1 MLKKLRISNYAL
13 IDNVEISFENGM
25 TSITGETGAGKSIL
39 LGGLSLVLGSRV
51 DNTKIINKDKK
62 CFVEATFDLNG
73 QNLEVFFSD
82 NDLDFDNQTIIRRE
96 INQSGKSR
104 AFVNDTPVRLD
115 QLSSLTNSLL
125 DIHSQFNNLNI
136 LDTNFIFLIL
146 DSLSNNTINFNTYS
160 NDFKSLMALEKK
172 IQEKEIQRDTLDSD
186 LDYNNYLLNEFNSI
200 DLDNI
205 DLEDIENKVKE
216 ADNVD
221 DIKEALSLINEEFNS
236 EHVGISEKLSNIV
249 RKLNKV
255 SGSSNRINSLADSL
269 SSIIQSL
276 NDMIDDS
283 QSILNDLSNSEED
296 INQLRGNLDKIYT
309 LQNKHRVSSIDEL
322 IKIKENLILVV
333 DGHQDIDQ
341 EIKDLKSSKDILLS
355 DLISRANLIHKK
367 RYSVKNDFEKLL
379 NQNLSELGMNNSEIK
394 IDLSKTESIQKNG
407 FSEGR
412 FLLKSKKGDKYSDL
426 RNIASGGE
434 VSRIMLSIKSILSSY
449 IKLSTII
456 FDEIDTGISG
466 SVSSKVADLMGQM
479 SKNMQVIVITHT
491 PQVASKGDFHYKVF
505 KKEVENKIITDIK
518 LLEDKERV
526 KEIAEMLSG
535 DKSNKSANELANEL
549 LNYVYLYNM
558 NMKHKNSNNSG
569 AWIGVW
575 TAIGAAVFAS
585 TNQPVWLAVGV
596 AIGAAFSWQ
605 KPKNK
610 KYK

>member
-82 NDLDFDNQTIIRRE
+82 NDLDFDNHTIIRRE

-146 DSLSNNTINFNTYS
+146 DSLSNNTINFNTYT

-172 IQEKEIQRDTLDSD
+172 IKEKEIQRDTLDSD

-221 DIKEALSLINEEFNS
+221 DIKEALALINEEFNS

-249 RKLNKV
+249 KKLNKV

-341 EIKDLKSSKDILLS
+341 EIKDLKSSKDILLG

-407 FSEGR
+407 FSEGK
-412 FLLKSKKGDKYSDL
+412 FLLKSNKGDKYSDL
-426 RNIASGGE
+426 RDIASGGE

-518 LLEDKERV
+518 LLEDKDRV

-549 LNYVYLYNM
+549 LN
-558 NMKHKNSNNSG
+558 
-569 AWIGVW
+569 
-575 TAIGAAVFAS
+575 
-585 TNQPVWLAVGV
+585 
-596 AIGAAFSWQ
+596 
-605 KPKNK
+605 
-610 KYK
+610 

>member
-1 MLKKLRISNYAL
+1 MLKRLRISNYAL

-82 NDLDFDNQTIIRRE
+82 NDLDFDNHTIIRRE

-146 DSLSNNTINFNTYS
+146 DSLSNNTINFNTYT

-172 IQEKEIQRDTLDSD
+172 IQEKEIHRDTLDSD

-221 DIKEALSLINEEFNS
+221 DIKEALALINEEFNS

-283 QSILNDLSNSEED
+283 QSILNDLSNSEEN

-322 IKIKENLILVV
+322 IKIKEKLILVV
-333 DGHQDIDQ
+333 DGHHDIDQ

-407 FSEGR
+407 FSEGK
-412 FLLKSKKGDKYSDL
+412 FLLKSNKGDKYSDL

-505 KKEVENKIITDIK
+505 KKEVDNKIITDIK

-549 LNYVYLYNM
+549 LN
-558 NMKHKNSNNSG
+558 
-569 AWIGVW
+569 
-575 TAIGAAVFAS
+575 
-585 TNQPVWLAVGV
+585 
-596 AIGAAFSWQ
+596 
-605 KPKNK
+605 
-610 KYK
+610 

>member
-1 MLKKLRISNYAL
+1 MLKRLRISNYAL

-39 LGGLSLVLGSRV
+39 LGGLSLVIGSRV

-73 QNLEVFFSD
+73 QNLEVFLSD
-82 NDLDFDNQTIIRRE
+82 NDLDFDNHTIIRRE

-146 DSLSNNTINFNTYS
+146 DSLSNNTINFNTYT
-160 NDFKSLMALEKK
+160 NDFRSLMALEKK

-186 LDYNNYLLNEFNSI
+186 LDYNNYLLNEFKSI
-200 DLDNI
+200 DLDNV

-216 ADNVD
+216 ADNLD

-283 QSILNDLSNSEED
+283 QSILDDLSNSEED
-296 INQLRGNLDKIYT
+296 INQLRGNLDIIFT

-322 IKIKENLILVV
+322 IKIKENLILLV

-341 EIKDLKSSKDILLS
+341 EIKDLKSSKDILLK

-412 FLLKSKKGDKYSDL
+412 FLLKSNKGDKYSDL

-466 SVSSKVADLMGQM
+466 SVSSKVADLMDQM

-518 LLEDKERV
+518 LLNDKERV

-549 LNYVYLYNM
+549 LN
-558 NMKHKNSNNSG
+558 
-569 AWIGVW
+569 
-575 TAIGAAVFAS
+575 
-585 TNQPVWLAVGV
+585 
-596 AIGAAFSWQ
+596 
-605 KPKNK
+605 
-610 KYK
+610 

>member
-1 MLKKLRISNYAL
+1 MLKKLRINNYAL

-82 NDLDFDNQTIIRRE
+82 NDLDFDNHTIIRRE

-146 DSLSNNTINFNTYS
+146 DSLSNNTINFNTYT

-172 IQEKEIQRDTLDSD
+172 IKEKEIQRDTLDSD
-186 LDYNNYLLNEFNSI
+186 LDYNNYLLNEFNSV

-205 DLEDIENKVKE
+205 DLKDIENKVKE

-221 DIKEALSLINEEFNS
+221 DIKEALALINEEFNS
-236 EHVGISEKLSNIV
+236 EHIGISEKLSNIV
-249 RKLNKV
+249 KKLNKV

-276 NDMIDDS
+276 NDIIDDS
-283 QSILNDLSNSEED
+283 QSILNDLSNSEEN

-341 EIKDLKSSKDILLS
+341 EIKDLKSSKDILLG

-407 FSEGR
+407 FSEGK
-412 FLLKSKKGDKYSDL
+412 FLLKSNKGDKYSDL

-518 LLEDKERV
+518 LLEDKDRV

-549 LNYVYLYNM
+549 LN
-558 NMKHKNSNNSG
+558 
-569 AWIGVW
+569 
-575 TAIGAAVFAS
+575 
-585 TNQPVWLAVGV
+585 
-596 AIGAAFSWQ
+596 
-605 KPKNK
+605 
-610 KYK
+610 

>member
-1 MLKKLRISNYAL
+1 MLKRLRISNYAL

-82 NDLDFDNQTIIRRE
+82 NDLDFDNHTIIRRE

-146 DSLSNNTINFNTYS
+146 DSLSNNTINFNTYT

-172 IQEKEIQRDTLDSD
+172 IQEKEVQRDTLDSD

-200 DLDNI
+200 DLDNV

-221 DIKEALSLINEEFNS
+221 DIKEALALINEEFNS
-236 EHVGISEKLSNIV
+236 EHIGISEKLSNIV
-249 RKLNKV
+249 KKLNKV

-341 EIKDLKSSKDILLS
+341 EIKDLKSSKDILLG

-407 FSEGR
+407 FSEGK
-412 FLLKSKKGDKYSDL
+412 FLLKSNKGDKYSDL

-518 LLEDKERV
+518 LLEDNERV

-549 LNYVYLYNM
+549 LN
-558 NMKHKNSNNSG
+558 
-569 AWIGVW
+569 
-575 TAIGAAVFAS
+575 
-585 TNQPVWLAVGV
+585 
-596 AIGAAFSWQ
+596 
-605 KPKNK
+605 
-610 KYK
+610 

>member
-1 MLKKLRISNYAL
+1 MLKRLRISNYAL

-115 QLSSLTNSLL
+115 QLSSLTNTLL

-146 DSLSNNTINFNTYS
+146 DSLSNNTISINTYT
-160 NDFKSLMALEKK
+160 NDFKSLMDLEKK

-200 DLDNI
+200 DLENV

-236 EHVGISEKLSNIV
+236 EEVGISEKLSNIV

-283 QSILNDLSNSEED
+283 QSILNDLSNPEED
-296 INQLRGNLDKIYT
+296 INQLRGNLNKIYT

-341 EIKDLKSSKDILLS
+341 EIKDLKSSKDILLG
-355 DLISRANLIHKK
+355 DLISRANFIHKK

-379 NQNLSELGMNNSEIK
+379 NQNLSELGMNSSEIK

-407 FSEGR
+407 FSEGK
-412 FLLKSKKGDKYSDL
+412 FLLKSNKGDKYSDL

-518 LLEDKERV
+518 LLEDKDRV

-549 LNYVYLYNM
+549 LN
-558 NMKHKNSNNSG
+558 
-569 AWIGVW
+569 
-575 TAIGAAVFAS
+575 
-585 TNQPVWLAVGV
+585 
-596 AIGAAFSWQ
+596 
-605 KPKNK
+605 
-610 KYK
+610 

>member
-82 NDLDFDNQTIIRRE
+82 NDLDFDNHTIIRRE

-146 DSLSNNTINFNTYS
+146 DSLSNNTINFNTYT

-172 IQEKEIQRDTLDSD
+172 IKEKEIQRDTLDSD

-221 DIKEALSLINEEFNS
+221 DIKEALALINEEFNS

-341 EIKDLKSSKDILLS
+341 EIKDLKSSKDILLG

-407 FSEGR
+407 FSEGK
-412 FLLKSKKGDKYSDL
+412 FLLKSNKGDKYSDL

-449 IKLSTII
+449 IRLSTII

-549 LNYVYLYNM
+549 LN
-558 NMKHKNSNNSG
+558 
-569 AWIGVW
+569 
-575 TAIGAAVFAS
+575 
-585 TNQPVWLAVGV
+585 
-596 AIGAAFSWQ
+596 
-605 KPKNK
+605 
-610 KYK
+610 

>member
-82 NDLDFDNQTIIRRE
+82 NDLDFDNHTIIRRE

-146 DSLSNNTINFNTYS
+146 DSLSNNTINFNTYT

-172 IQEKEIQRDTLDSD
+172 IKEKEIQRDTLDSD

-200 DLDNI
+200 DIDNI

-221 DIKEALSLINEEFNS
+221 DIKEALALINEEFNS

-249 RKLNKV
+249 KKLNKV

-296 INQLRGNLDKIYT
+296 IDQLRGNLDKIYT

-322 IKIKENLILVV
+322 IKIKENLILIV

-341 EIKDLKSSKDILLS
+341 EIKDLKSSKDILLG
-355 DLISRANLIHKK
+355 DLTSRANLIHKK

-407 FSEGR
+407 FSEGK
-412 FLLKSKKGDKYSDL
+412 FLLKSNKGEKYSDL

-434 VSRIMLSIKSILSSY
+434 VSRIMLSIKAILSSY

-518 LLEDKERV
+518 LLEDKDRV

-549 LNYVYLYNM
+549 LN
-558 NMKHKNSNNSG
+558 
-569 AWIGVW
+569 
-575 TAIGAAVFAS
+575 
-585 TNQPVWLAVGV
+585 
-596 AIGAAFSWQ
+596 
-605 KPKNK
+605 
-610 KYK
+610 

>member
-62 CFVEATFDLNG
+62 CFVEATFDLKD

-146 DSLSNNTINFNTYS
+146 DSLSNNTINFNTYT
-160 NDFKSLMALEKK
+160 NDFRSLMALEKK

-186 LDYNNYLLNEFNSI
+186 LDYNNYLLNEFKSI
-200 DLDNI
+200 DLDNV
-205 DLEDIENKVKE
+205 DQEDIENKVKE
-216 ADNVD
+216 ADNLD

-276 NDMIDDS
+276 NEMIDDS
-283 QSILNDLSNSEED
+283 QSILDDLSNSEED
-296 INQLRGNLDKIYT
+296 INQLRGNLDIIFT

-322 IKIKENLILVV
+322 IKIKENLILLV

-355 DLISRANLIHKK
+355 NLISRANLIHKK

-412 FLLKSKKGDKYSDL
+412 FLLKSNKGDKYSDL

-466 SVSSKVADLMGQM
+466 SVSSKVADLMDQM

-518 LLEDKERV
+518 LLNDKERV

-549 LNYVYLYNM
+549 LN
-558 NMKHKNSNNSG
+558 
-569 AWIGVW
+569 
-575 TAIGAAVFAS
+575 
-585 TNQPVWLAVGV
+585 
-596 AIGAAFSWQ
+596 
-605 KPKNK
+605 
-610 KYK
+610 

>member
-1 MLKKLRISNYAL
+1 MLKKLKISNYAL
-13 IDNVEISFENGM
+13 IDNIEISFENGM

-62 CFVEATFDLNG
+62 CFVEATFDLEG
-73 QNLEVFFSD
+73 KDLEIFFLDS
-82 NDLDFDNQTIIRRE
+82 DLDYDNQTIIRRE
-96 INQSGKSR
+96 VNQNGKSR
-104 AFVNDTPVRLD
+104 AFINDTPVRLD
-115 QLSSLTNSLL
+115 QLTSLTNSLL
-125 DIHSQFNNLNI
+125 DIHSQFNNLKI

-146 DSLSNNTINFNTYS
+146 DSLSSNTVNANTYKK
-160 NDFKSLMALEKK
+160 DFKSLVELEKK
-172 IQEKEIQRDTLDSD
+172 IQEKEIQRNTLESD
-186 LDYNNYLLNEFNSI
+186 LDYNNYLLNEFNSTDLDSI
-200 DLDNI
+200 DLDY
-205 DLEDIENKVKE
+205 IENKVKE
-216 ADNVD
+216 ADSVD

-236 EHVGISEKLSNIV
+236 EHIGISERLLNIV

-255 SGSSNRINSLADSL
+255 TGSSNRVKSLADNL
-269 SSIIQSL
+269 SSIIQRL
-276 NDMIDDS
+276 NDIIDDS
-283 QSILNDLSNSEED
+283 QLILNDLSSSEED
-296 INQLRGNLDKIYT
+296 INKLRENLNKIYT

-322 IKIKENLILVV
+322 INIKENLLLVI
-333 DGHQDIDQ
+333 DGHQNIDQ
-341 EIKDLKSSKDILLS
+341 EIKDLKSLKD
-355 DLISRANLIHKK
+355 DLIKDLTSRANSIHEK

-407 FSEGR
+407 FSEGK
-412 FLLKSKKGDKYSDL
+412 FLLKSNKGDKYSDL

-466 SVSSKVADLMGQM
+466 SVSSKVADLMDKM

-491 PQVASKGDFHYKVF
+491 PQVASKGDYHFKVF

-549 LNYVYLYNM
+549 LN
-558 NMKHKNSNNSG
+558 
-569 AWIGVW
+569 
-575 TAIGAAVFAS
+575 
-585 TNQPVWLAVGV
+585 
-596 AIGAAFSWQ
+596 
-605 KPKNK
+605 
-610 KYK
+610 

>member
-1 MLKKLRISNYAL
+1 MLKKIKISNYAL
-13 IDNVEISFENGM
+13 IDNIEISFENGM

-62 CFVEATFDLNG
+62 CFVEATFDLEG
-73 QNLEVFFSD
+73 KDLEIFFLDS
-82 NDLDFDNQTIIRRE
+82 DLDYDNQTIIRRE
-96 INQSGKSR
+96 VNQNGKSR
-104 AFVNDTPVRLD
+104 AFINDTPVRLD
-115 QLSSLTNSLL
+115 QLTSLTNSLL
-125 DIHSQFNNLNI
+125 DIHSQFNNLKI

-146 DSLSNNTINFNTYS
+146 DSLSSNTVNANTYKK
-160 NDFKSLMALEKK
+160 DFKSLVELEKK
-172 IQEKEIQRDTLDSD
+172 IQEKEIQRNTLESD
-186 LDYNNYLLNEFNSI
+186 LDYNNYLLNEFNSTDLDSI
-200 DLDNI
+200 DLDY
-205 DLEDIENKVKE
+205 IENKVKE
-216 ADNVD
+216 ADSVD

-236 EHVGISEKLSNIV
+236 EHIGISERLLNIV

-255 SGSSNRINSLADSL
+255 TGSSNRVKSLADNL
-269 SSIIQSL
+269 SSIIQRL
-276 NDMIDDS
+276 NDIIDDS
-283 QSILNDLSNSEED
+283 QLILNDLSSSEED
-296 INQLRGNLDKIYT
+296 INKLRENLNKIYT

-322 IKIKENLILVV
+322 INIKENLLLVI
-333 DGHQDIDQ
+333 DGHQNIDQ
-341 EIKDLKSSKDILLS
+341 EIKDLKSLKD
-355 DLISRANLIHKK
+355 DLIKDLTSRANSIHEK

-407 FSEGR
+407 FSEGK
-412 FLLKSKKGDKYSDL
+412 FLLKSNKGDKYSDL

-466 SVSSKVADLMGQM
+466 SVSSKVADLMDKM

-491 PQVASKGDFHYKVF
+491 PQVASKGDYHYKVF

-549 LNYVYLYNM
+549 LN
-558 NMKHKNSNNSG
+558 
-569 AWIGVW
+569 
-575 TAIGAAVFAS
+575 
-585 TNQPVWLAVGV
+585 
-596 AIGAAFSWQ
+596 
-605 KPKNK
+605 
-610 KYK
+610 

>member
-82 NDLDFDNQTIIRRE
+82 NDLDFDNHTIIRRE

-146 DSLSNNTINFNTYS
+146 DSLSNNTINFNTYT

-172 IQEKEIQRDTLDSD
+172 IKEKEIQRDTLDSD
-186 LDYNNYLLNEFNSI
+186 LDYNNYLLSEFNSI

-221 DIKEALSLINEEFNS
+221 DIKEALALINEEFNS

-249 RKLNKV
+249 KKLNKV

-296 INQLRGNLDKIYT
+296 IDQLRGNLDKIYT

-341 EIKDLKSSKDILLS
+341 EIKDLKSSKDILLG

-407 FSEGR
+407 FSEGK
-412 FLLKSKKGDKYSDL
+412 FLLKSNKGDKYSDL
-426 RNIASGGE
+426 RDIASGGE

-518 LLEDKERV
+518 LLEDKDRV

-549 LNYVYLYNM
+549 LN
-558 NMKHKNSNNSG
+558 
-569 AWIGVW
+569 
-575 TAIGAAVFAS
+575 
-585 TNQPVWLAVGV
+585 
-596 AIGAAFSWQ
+596 
-605 KPKNK
+605 
-610 KYK
+610 

>member
-82 NDLDFDNQTIIRRE
+82 NDLDFDNHTIIRRE

-125 DIHSQFNNLNI
+125 DIHSQFNNLNL

-146 DSLSNNTINFNTYS
+146 DSLSNNTINFNTYT

-172 IQEKEIQRDTLDSD
+172 IKEKEIQRDTLDSD
-186 LDYNNYLLNEFNSI
+186 LDYNNYLLNEFNSV

-221 DIKEALSLINEEFNS
+221 DIKEALALINEEFNS

-249 RKLNKV
+249 KKLNKV

-341 EIKDLKSSKDILLS
+341 EIKDLKSSKDILLG

-407 FSEGR
+407 FSEGK
-412 FLLKSKKGDKYSDL
+412 FLLKSNKGDKYSDL

-518 LLEDKERV
+518 LLEDKDRV

-549 LNYVYLYNM
+549 LN
-558 NMKHKNSNNSG
+558 
-569 AWIGVW
+569 
-575 TAIGAAVFAS
+575 
-585 TNQPVWLAVGV
+585 
-596 AIGAAFSWQ
+596 
-605 KPKNK
+605 
-610 KYK
+610 

>member
-82 NDLDFDNQTIIRRE
+82 NDLDFDNHTIIRRE

-146 DSLSNNTINFNTYS
+146 DSLSNNTINFNTYT

-172 IQEKEIQRDTLDSD
+172 IKEKEIQRDTLDSD
-186 LDYNNYLLNEFNSI
+186 LDYNNYLLSEFNSI

-221 DIKEALSLINEEFNS
+221 DIKEALALINEEFNS
-236 EHVGISEKLSNIV
+236 EHIGISEKLSNIV
-249 RKLNKV
+249 KKLNKV

-341 EIKDLKSSKDILLS
+341 EIKDLKSSKDILLG

-407 FSEGR
+407 FSEGK
-412 FLLKSKKGDKYSDL
+412 FLLKSNKGDKYSDL
-426 RNIASGGE
+426 RDIASGGE

-505 KKEVENKIITDIK
+505 KKEVDNKIITDIK

-549 LNYVYLYNM
+549 LN
-558 NMKHKNSNNSG
+558 
-569 AWIGVW
+569 
-575 TAIGAAVFAS
+575 
-585 TNQPVWLAVGV
+585 
-596 AIGAAFSWQ
+596 
-605 KPKNK
+605 
-610 KYK
+610 

>member
-1 MLKKLRISNYAL
+1 MLKRLRISNYAL

-146 DSLSNNTINFNTYS
+146 DSLSNNTINFNTYT
-160 NDFKSLMALEKK
+160 NDFRSLIALEKK

-186 LDYNNYLLNEFNSI
+186 LDYNNYLLNEFKSI
-200 DLDNI
+200 DLDNV

-216 ADNVD
+216 ADNLD

-283 QSILNDLSNSEED
+283 QSILDDLSNSEED
-296 INQLRGNLDKIYT
+296 INQLRGNLDRIYT

-322 IKIKENLILVV
+322 IKIKENLILLV

-341 EIKDLKSSKDILLS
+341 EIKDLKSSKDILLK

-412 FLLKSKKGDKYSDL
+412 FLLKSNKGDKYSDL

-466 SVSSKVADLMGQM
+466 SVSSKVADLMDQM

-518 LLEDKERV
+518 LLNDKERV

-549 LNYVYLYNM
+549 LN
-558 NMKHKNSNNSG
+558 
-569 AWIGVW
+569 
-575 TAIGAAVFAS
+575 
-585 TNQPVWLAVGV
+585 
-596 AIGAAFSWQ
+596 
-605 KPKNK
+605 
-610 KYK
+610 

>member
-82 NDLDFDNQTIIRRE
+82 NDLDFDNHTIIRRE

-146 DSLSNNTINFNTYS
+146 DSLSNNTINFNTYT

-172 IQEKEIQRDTLDSD
+172 IKEKEIQRDTLDSD

-221 DIKEALSLINEEFNS
+221 DIKEALALINEEFNS
-236 EHVGISEKLSNIV
+236 EHIGISEKLSNIV
-249 RKLNKV
+249 KKLNKV

-269 SSIIQSL
+269 ISIIQSL
-276 NDMIDDS
+276 NDIIDDS

-341 EIKDLKSSKDILLS
+341 EIKDLKSSKDILLG

-407 FSEGR
+407 FSEGK
-412 FLLKSKKGDKYSDL
+412 FLLKSNKGDKYSDL
-426 RNIASGGE
+426 RDIASGGE

-466 SVSSKVADLMGQM
+466 TVSSKVADLMGQM
-479 SKNMQVIVITHT
+479 SKNLQVIVITHT

-518 LLEDKERV
+518 LLEDKDRV

-549 LNYVYLYNM
+549 LN
-558 NMKHKNSNNSG
+558 
-569 AWIGVW
+569 
-575 TAIGAAVFAS
+575 
-585 TNQPVWLAVGV
+585 
-596 AIGAAFSWQ
+596 
-605 KPKNK
+605 
-610 KYK
+610 

>member
-1 MLKKLRISNYAL
+1 MLKRLRISNYAL

-25 TSITGETGAGKSIL
+25 TSITGETGAGKSII

-62 CFVEATFDLNG
+62 CFVEATFDLNDK
-73 QNLEVFFSD
+73 NLEVFFSD

-146 DSLSNNTINFNTYS
+146 DSLSNNTINFNTYT
-160 NDFKSLMALEKK
+160 NDFRSLIALEKK

-186 LDYNNYLLNEFNSI
+186 LDYNNYLLNEFKSI
-200 DLDNI
+200 DLDNV

-216 ADNVD
+216 ADNLD

-255 SGSSNRINSLADSL
+255 SGSSDRINSLADTL

-283 QSILNDLSNSEED
+283 QSILDDLSNSEED
-296 INQLRGNLDKIYT
+296 INQLRGNLDRIYT

-322 IKIKENLILVV
+322 IKIKENLILLV

-341 EIKDLKSSKDILLS
+341 EIKDLKSSKDILLK

-412 FLLKSKKGDKYSDL
+412 FLLKSNKGDKYSDL

-466 SVSSKVADLMGQM
+466 SVSSKVADLMDQM

-518 LLEDKERV
+518 LLNDKERV

-549 LNYVYLYNM
+549 LN
-558 NMKHKNSNNSG
+558 
-569 AWIGVW
+569 
-575 TAIGAAVFAS
+575 
-585 TNQPVWLAVGV
+585 
-596 AIGAAFSWQ
+596 
-605 KPKNK
+605 
-610 KYK
+610 

>member
-82 NDLDFDNQTIIRRE
+82 NDLDFDNHTIIRRE

-146 DSLSNNTINFNTYS
+146 DSLSNNTINFNTYT

-172 IQEKEIQRDTLDSD
+172 IKEKEIQRDTLDSD

-221 DIKEALSLINEEFNS
+221 DIKEALALINEEFNS

-249 RKLNKV
+249 KKLNKV

-276 NDMIDDS
+276 NDMIDDC

-341 EIKDLKSSKDILLS
+341 EIKDLKSSKDILLG

-407 FSEGR
+407 FSEGK
-412 FLLKSKKGDKYSDL
+412 FLLKSNKGDKYSDL

-518 LLEDKERV
+518 LLEDKDRV

-549 LNYVYLYNM
+549 LN
-558 NMKHKNSNNSG
+558 
-569 AWIGVW
+569 
-575 TAIGAAVFAS
+575 
-585 TNQPVWLAVGV
+585 
-596 AIGAAFSWQ
+596 
-605 KPKNK
+605 
-610 KYK
+610 

>member
-1 MLKKLRISNYAL
+1 MLKRLRISNYAL

-146 DSLSNNTINFNTYS
+146 DSLSNNTINFNTYT

-172 IQEKEIQRDTLDSD
+172 IKEKEIQRDTLDSD
-186 LDYNNYLLNEFNSI
+186 LDYNNYLLNEFKSI
-200 DLDNI
+200 DLDNV

-216 ADNVD
+216 ADNLD

-255 SGSSNRINSLADSL
+255 SGSSDRINSLADTL

-283 QSILNDLSNSEED
+283 QSILDDLSNSEED
-296 INQLRGNLDKIYT
+296 INQLRGNLDRIYT

-322 IKIKENLILVV
+322 IKIKENLILLV

-341 EIKDLKSSKDILLS
+341 EIKDLKSSKDILLK

-412 FLLKSKKGDKYSDL
+412 FLLKSNKGDKYSDL

-466 SVSSKVADLMGQM
+466 SVSSKVADLMDQM

-518 LLEDKERV
+518 LLNDKERV

-549 LNYVYLYNM
+549 LN
-558 NMKHKNSNNSG
+558 
-569 AWIGVW
+569 
-575 TAIGAAVFAS
+575 
-585 TNQPVWLAVGV
+585 
-596 AIGAAFSWQ
+596 
-605 KPKNK
+605 
-610 KYK
+610 

>member
-82 NDLDFDNQTIIRRE
+82 NDLDFDNHTIIRRE

-146 DSLSNNTINFNTYS
+146 DSLSNNTINFNTYT

-172 IQEKEIQRDTLDSD
+172 IKEKEIQRATLDSD

-221 DIKEALSLINEEFNS
+221 DIKEALALINEEFNS

-249 RKLNKV
+249 KKLNKV

-341 EIKDLKSSKDILLS
+341 EIKDLKSSKDILLG

-407 FSEGR
+407 FSEGK
-412 FLLKSKKGDKYSDL
+412 FLLKSNKGDKYSDL
-426 RNIASGGE
+426 RDIASGGE

-518 LLEDKERV
+518 LLEDKDRV

-549 LNYVYLYNM
+549 LN
-558 NMKHKNSNNSG
+558 
-569 AWIGVW
+569 
-575 TAIGAAVFAS
+575 
-585 TNQPVWLAVGV
+585 
-596 AIGAAFSWQ
+596 
-605 KPKNK
+605 
-610 KYK
+610 

>member
-82 NDLDFDNQTIIRRE
+82 NDLDFDNHTIIRRE

-115 QLSSLTNSLL
+115 QLSSLTNTLL

-146 DSLSNNTINFNTYS
+146 DSLSNNTINFNNYT
-160 NDFKSLMALEKK
+160 NDFKSLIALEKK

-200 DLDNI
+200 DLDNV
-205 DLEDIENKVKE
+205 DLENIENKVKE

-221 DIKEALSLINEEFNS
+221 DIKEALALINEEFNS
-236 EHVGISEKLSNIV
+236 EHLGISEKLSNIV

-283 QSILNDLSNSEED
+283 QSILNDLSNSEEN

-333 DGHQDIDQ
+333 DGHHDIDQ

-367 RYSVKNDFEKLL
+367 RYSVKNEFEKLL

-394 IDLSKTESIQKNG
+394 IDLIKTESIQKNG
-407 FSEGR
+407 FSEGK
-412 FLLKSKKGDKYSDL
+412 FLLKSNKGDKYSDL

-549 LNYVYLYNM
+549 LN
-558 NMKHKNSNNSG
+558 
-569 AWIGVW
+569 
-575 TAIGAAVFAS
+575 
-585 TNQPVWLAVGV
+585 
-596 AIGAAFSWQ
+596 
-605 KPKNK
+605 
-610 KYK
+610 

>member
-1 MLKKLRISNYAL
+1 MLKKLIISNYAL

-146 DSLSNNTINFNTYS
+146 DSLSNNTISFNTYT
-160 NDFKSLMALEKK
+160 NDFKSLMDLEKK

-205 DLEDIENKVKE
+205 DLEYIENKVKE

-236 EHVGISEKLSNIV
+236 EEVGISEKLSNIV

-283 QSILNDLSNSEED
+283 ESILNDLSNSEED

-309 LQNKHRVSSIDEL
+309 LQNKHRVSSLDEL

-341 EIKDLKSSKDILLS
+341 EIEDLKSSKDILLR

-412 FLLKSKKGDKYSDL
+412 FLLKSNKGDKYSDL

-466 SVSSKVADLMGQM
+466 SVSSKVADLMDQM

-549 LNYVYLYNM
+549 LN
-558 NMKHKNSNNSG
+558 
-569 AWIGVW
+569 
-575 TAIGAAVFAS
+575 
-585 TNQPVWLAVGV
+585 
-596 AIGAAFSWQ
+596 
-605 KPKNK
+605 
-610 KYK
+610 

>member
-82 NDLDFDNQTIIRRE
+82 NDLDFDNHTIIRRE

-146 DSLSNNTINFNTYS
+146 DSLSNNTINFNTYT

-172 IQEKEIQRDTLDSD
+172 IKEKEIQRDTLDSD

-221 DIKEALSLINEEFNS
+221 DIKEALALINEEFNS
-236 EHVGISEKLSNIV
+236 EHIGISEKLSNIV
-249 RKLNKV
+249 KKLNKV

-341 EIKDLKSSKDILLS
+341 EIKDLKSSKDILLG

-407 FSEGR
+407 FSEGK
-412 FLLKSKKGDKYSDL
+412 FLLKSNKGDKYSDL
-426 RNIASGGE
+426 RDIASGGE

-549 LNYVYLYNM
+549 LN
-558 NMKHKNSNNSG
+558 
-569 AWIGVW
+569 
-575 TAIGAAVFAS
+575 
-585 TNQPVWLAVGV
+585 
-596 AIGAAFSWQ
+596 
-605 KPKNK
+605 
-610 KYK
+610 

>member
-1 MLKKLRISNYAL
+1 MLKRLRISNYAL

-146 DSLSNNTINFNTYS
+146 DSLSNNTINFNTYT
-160 NDFKSLMALEKK
+160 NDFRSLMALEKK

-186 LDYNNYLLNEFNSI
+186 LDYNNYLLNEFKSI
-200 DLDNI
+200 DLDNV

-216 ADNVD
+216 ADNLD

-255 SGSSNRINSLADSL
+255 SGSSDRINSLADTL

-283 QSILNDLSNSEED
+283 QSILDDLSNSEED
-296 INQLRGNLDKIYT
+296 INQLRGNLDRIYT

-322 IKIKENLILVV
+322 IKIKENLILLV

-341 EIKDLKSSKDILLS
+341 EIKDLKSSKDILLK

-412 FLLKSKKGDKYSDL
+412 FLLKSNKGDKYSDL

-466 SVSSKVADLMGQM
+466 SVSSKVADLMDQM

-518 LLEDKERV
+518 LLNDKERV

-549 LNYVYLYNM
+549 LN
-558 NMKHKNSNNSG
+558 
-569 AWIGVW
+569 
-575 TAIGAAVFAS
+575 
-585 TNQPVWLAVGV
+585 
-596 AIGAAFSWQ
+596 
-605 KPKNK
+605 
-610 KYK
+610 

>member
-82 NDLDFDNQTIIRRE
+82 NDLDFDNHTIIRRE

-146 DSLSNNTINFNTYS
+146 DSLSNNTINFNTYT

-172 IQEKEIQRDTLDSD
+172 IKEKEIQRDTLDSD
-186 LDYNNYLLNEFNSI
+186 LDYNNYLLSEFNSI

-221 DIKEALSLINEEFNS
+221 DIKEALALINEEFNS

-249 RKLNKV
+249 KKLNKV

-341 EIKDLKSSKDILLS
+341 EIKDLKSSKDILLG

-407 FSEGR
+407 FSEGK
-412 FLLKSKKGDKYSDL
+412 FLLKSNKGDKYSDL
-426 RNIASGGE
+426 RDIASGGE

-518 LLEDKERV
+518 LLEDKDRV

-549 LNYVYLYNM
+549 LN
-558 NMKHKNSNNSG
+558 
-569 AWIGVW
+569 
-575 TAIGAAVFAS
+575 
-585 TNQPVWLAVGV
+585 
-596 AIGAAFSWQ
+596 
-605 KPKNK
+605 
-610 KYK
+610 

>member
-82 NDLDFDNQTIIRRE
+82 NDLDFDNHTIIRRE

-146 DSLSNNTINFNTYS
+146 DSLSNNTINFNTYT
-160 NDFKSLMALEKK
+160 NDFKSLLTLEKK
-172 IQEKEIQRDTLDSD
+172 IQEKEIQRDALDSD

-221 DIKEALSLINEEFNS
+221 DIKETLALINEEFNS
-236 EHVGISEKLSNIV
+236 EHIGISEKLSNIL
-249 RKLNKV
+249 RKLSKV

-276 NDMIDDS
+276 NDMIDNS

-322 IKIKENLILVV
+322 IKIKENLILLV

-355 DLISRANLIHKK
+355 GLISRANLIHKK

-407 FSEGR
+407 FSEGK
-412 FLLKSKKGDKYSDL
+412 FLLKSNKGDQYSDL

-491 PQVASKGDFHYKVF
+491 PQVASKGDFHYKVY

-549 LNYVYLYNM
+549 LN
-558 NMKHKNSNNSG
+558 
-569 AWIGVW
+569 
-575 TAIGAAVFAS
+575 
-585 TNQPVWLAVGV
+585 
-596 AIGAAFSWQ
+596 
-605 KPKNK
+605 
-610 KYK
+610 

>member
-1 MLKKLRISNYAL
+1 MLNKLRIRNYAL
-13 IDNVEISFENGM
+13 IENVEISFENGM

-82 NDLDFDNQTIIRRE
+82 NDLDFDNHTIIRRE

-146 DSLSNNTINFNTYS
+146 DSLSNNTINFNTYT

-172 IQEKEIQRDTLDSD
+172 IKEKEIQRDTLDSD
-186 LDYNNYLLNEFNSI
+186 LDYNNYLLSEFNSI

-221 DIKEALSLINEEFNS
+221 DIKEALALINEEFNS
-236 EHVGISEKLSNIV
+236 EHIGISEKLSNIV
-249 RKLNKV
+249 KKLNKV

-269 SSIIQSL
+269 SSIIPSL
-276 NDMIDDS
+276 HDIIDDS
-283 QSILNDLSNSEED
+283 QSILNDHSNSEED

-341 EIKDLKSSKDILLS
+341 EIKDLKSSKDILLG

-407 FSEGR
+407 FSEGK
-412 FLLKSKKGDKYSDL
+412 FLLKSNKGDKYSDL
-426 RNIASGGE
+426 RDIASGGE

-466 SVSSKVADLMGQM
+466 TVSSKVADLMGQM

-518 LLEDKERV
+518 LLEDKDRV

-549 LNYVYLYNM
+549 LN
-558 NMKHKNSNNSG
+558 
-569 AWIGVW
+569 
-575 TAIGAAVFAS
+575 
-585 TNQPVWLAVGV
+585 
-596 AIGAAFSWQ
+596 
-605 KPKNK
+605 
-610 KYK
+610 

>member
-82 NDLDFDNQTIIRRE
+82 NDLDFDNHTIIRRE

-146 DSLSNNTINFNTYS
+146 DSLSNNTINFNTYT

-172 IQEKEIQRDTLDSD
+172 IKEKEIQRDTLDSD
-186 LDYNNYLLNEFNSI
+186 LDYNNYLLSEFNSI

-221 DIKEALSLINEEFNS
+221 DIKEALALINEEFNS

-249 RKLNKV
+249 KKLNKV

-341 EIKDLKSSKDILLS
+341 EIKDLKSSKDILLG

-407 FSEGR
+407 FSEGK
-412 FLLKSKKGDKYSDL
+412 FLLKSNKGDKYSDL
-426 RNIASGGE
+426 RDIASGGE

-479 SKNMQVIVITHT
+479 SKNMQVIVITDT

-518 LLEDKERV
+518 LLEDKDRV

-549 LNYVYLYNM
+549 LN
-558 NMKHKNSNNSG
+558 
-569 AWIGVW
+569 
-575 TAIGAAVFAS
+575 
-585 TNQPVWLAVGV
+585 
-596 AIGAAFSWQ
+596 
-605 KPKNK
+605 
-610 KYK
+610 

>member
-82 NDLDFDNQTIIRRE
+82 NDLDFDNHTIIRRE

-146 DSLSNNTINFNTYS
+146 DSLSNNTINFNTYT

-172 IQEKEIQRDTLDSD
+172 IKEKEIQRDTLDSD

-221 DIKEALSLINEEFNS
+221 DIKEALALINEEFNS

-341 EIKDLKSSKDILLS
+341 EIKDLKSSKDILLN

-407 FSEGR
+407 FSEGK
-412 FLLKSKKGDKYSDL
+412 FLLKSNKGDKYSDL

-549 LNYVYLYNM
+549 LN
-558 NMKHKNSNNSG
+558 
-569 AWIGVW
+569 
-575 TAIGAAVFAS
+575 
-585 TNQPVWLAVGV
+585 
-596 AIGAAFSWQ
+596 
-605 KPKNK
+605 
-610 KYK
+610 

>member
-82 NDLDFDNQTIIRRE
+82 NDLDFDNHSIIRRE

-146 DSLSNNTINFNTYS
+146 DSLSNNTINFNTYT

-172 IQEKEIQRDTLDSD
+172 IKEKEIQRDTLDSD

-221 DIKEALSLINEEFNS
+221 DIKEALALINEEFNS

-249 RKLNKV
+249 KKLNKV

-341 EIKDLKSSKDILLS
+341 EIKDLKSSKDILLG

-407 FSEGR
+407 FSEGK
-412 FLLKSKKGDKYSDL
+412 FLLKSNKGDKYSDL

-549 LNYVYLYNM
+549 LN
-558 NMKHKNSNNSG
+558 
-569 AWIGVW
+569 
-575 TAIGAAVFAS
+575 
-585 TNQPVWLAVGV
+585 
-596 AIGAAFSWQ
+596 
-605 KPKNK
+605 
-610 KYK
+610 

>member
-82 NDLDFDNQTIIRRE
+82 NDLDFDNHTIIRRE

-146 DSLSNNTINFNTYS
+146 DSLSNNTINFNTYT

-205 DLEDIENKVKE
+205 DLEDIKNKVKE

-221 DIKEALSLINEEFNS
+221 DIKEALALINEEFNS
-236 EHVGISEKLSNIV
+236 EHIGISEKLSNIV
-249 RKLNKV
+249 KKLNKV

-341 EIKDLKSSKDILLS
+341 EIKDLKSSKDILLN

-407 FSEGR
+407 FSEGK
-412 FLLKSKKGDKYSDL
+412 FLLKSNKGDKYSDL
-426 RNIASGGE
+426 RDIASGGE

-491 PQVASKGDFHYKVF
+491 PQVASKGDYHYKVF

-518 LLEDKERV
+518 LLEDKDRV

-549 LNYVYLYNM
+549 LN
-558 NMKHKNSNNSG
+558 
-569 AWIGVW
+569 
-575 TAIGAAVFAS
+575 
-585 TNQPVWLAVGV
+585 
-596 AIGAAFSWQ
+596 
-605 KPKNK
+605 
-610 KYK
+610 

>member
-1 MLKKLRISNYAL
+1 MLKRLRISNYAL

-82 NDLDFDNQTIIRRE
+82 NDLDFDNHTIIRRE

-146 DSLSNNTINFNTYS
+146 DSLSNNTISFNTYT
-160 NDFKSLMALEKK
+160 NDFKSLMDLEKK

-205 DLEDIENKVKE
+205 DLEYIENKVKE
-216 ADNVD
+216 ADNLD
-221 DIKEALSLINEEFNS
+221 DIKEALALINEEFNS

-249 RKLNKV
+249 KKLNKV

-283 QSILNDLSNSEED
+283 ESILNDLSNSEED
-296 INQLRGNLDKIYT
+296 INQLRVNLDKIYT
-309 LQNKHRVSSIDEL
+309 LQNKHRVSSLDEL

-341 EIKDLKSSKDILLS
+341 EIEDLKSSKDILLR

-412 FLLKSKKGDKYSDL
+412 FLLKSNKGDKYSDL

-466 SVSSKVADLMGQM
+466 SVSSKVADLMDQM

-491 PQVASKGDFHYKVF
+491 PQVASKGNFHYKVF

-549 LNYVYLYNM
+549 LN
-558 NMKHKNSNNSG
+558 
-569 AWIGVW
+569 
-575 TAIGAAVFAS
+575 
-585 TNQPVWLAVGV
+585 
-596 AIGAAFSWQ
+596 
-605 KPKNK
+605 
-610 KYK
+610 

>member
-82 NDLDFDNQTIIRRE
+82 NDLDFDNHTIIRRE

-146 DSLSNNTINFNTYS
+146 DSLSNNTINFNTYT

-172 IQEKEIQRDTLDSD
+172 IKEKEIQRDTLDSD

-221 DIKEALSLINEEFNS
+221 DIKEALALINEEFNS
-236 EHVGISEKLSNIV
+236 EHIGISEKLSNIV
-249 RKLNKV
+249 KKLNKV

-341 EIKDLKSSKDILLS
+341 EIKDLKSSKDILLK
-355 DLISRANLIHKK
+355 DLVSRANIIHEK

-407 FSEGR
+407 FSEGK
-412 FLLKSKKGDKYSDL
+412 FLLKSNKGDKYSDL

-518 LLEDKERV
+518 LLEDKDRV

-549 LNYVYLYNM
+549 LN
-558 NMKHKNSNNSG
+558 
-569 AWIGVW
+569 
-575 TAIGAAVFAS
+575 
-585 TNQPVWLAVGV
+585 
-596 AIGAAFSWQ
+596 
-605 KPKNK
+605 
-610 KYK
+610 

>member
-1 MLKKLRISNYAL
+1 MLKKLKISNYAL
-13 IDNVEISFENGM
+13 IDNIEISFENGM

-62 CFVEATFDLNG
+62 CFVEATFDLEG
-73 QNLEVFFSD
+73 KDLEIFFLDS
-82 NDLDFDNQTIIRRE
+82 DLDYDNQTIIRRE
-96 INQSGKSR
+96 VNQNGKSR
-104 AFVNDTPVRLD
+104 AFINDTPVRLD
-115 QLSSLTNSLL
+115 QLTSLTNSLL
-125 DIHSQFNNLNI
+125 DIHSQFNNLKI

-146 DSLSNNTINFNTYS
+146 DSLSSNTVNANTYKK
-160 NDFKSLMALEKK
+160 DFKSLVELEKK
-172 IQEKEIQRDTLDSD
+172 IQEKEIQRNTLESD
-186 LDYNNYLLNEFNSI
+186 LDYNNYLLNEFNSTDLDSI
-200 DLDNI
+200 DLDY
-205 DLEDIENKVKE
+205 IENKVKE
-216 ADNVD
+216 ADSVD

-236 EHVGISEKLSNIV
+236 EHIGISERLLNIV

-255 SGSSNRINSLADSL
+255 TGSSNRVKSLADNL
-269 SSIIQSL
+269 SSIIQRL
-276 NDMIDDS
+276 NDIIDDS
-283 QSILNDLSNSEED
+283 QLILNDLSSSEED
-296 INQLRGNLDKIYT
+296 INKLRENLNKIYT

-322 IKIKENLILVV
+322 INIKENLLLVI
-333 DGHQDIDQ
+333 DGHQNIDQ
-341 EIKDLKSSKDILLS
+341 EIKDLKSLKD
-355 DLISRANLIHKK
+355 DLIKDLTSRANSIHEK
-367 RYSVKNDFEKLL
+367 RFSVKNDFEKLL

-407 FSEGR
+407 FSEGK
-412 FLLKSKKGDKYSDL
+412 FLLKSNKGDKYSDL

-466 SVSSKVADLMGQM
+466 SVSSKVADLMDKM

-491 PQVASKGDFHYKVF
+491 PQVASKGDYHYKVF

-549 LNYVYLYNM
+549 LN
-558 NMKHKNSNNSG
+558 
-569 AWIGVW
+569 
-575 TAIGAAVFAS
+575 
-585 TNQPVWLAVGV
+585 
-596 AIGAAFSWQ
+596 
-605 KPKNK
+605 
-610 KYK
+610 

>member
-82 NDLDFDNQTIIRRE
+82 NDLDFDNHTIIRRE

-115 QLSSLTNSLL
+115 QLSNLTNSLL

-146 DSLSNNTINFNTYS
+146 DSLSNNTINFNTYT

-172 IQEKEIQRDTLDSD
+172 IKEKEIQRDTLDSD

-221 DIKEALSLINEEFNS
+221 DIKEALALINEEFNS

-283 QSILNDLSNSEED
+283 QSILNDLSNSEEN

-322 IKIKENLILVV
+322 IKIKEKLILVV
-333 DGHQDIDQ
+333 DGHHDIDQ

-407 FSEGR
+407 FSEGK
-412 FLLKSKKGDKYSDL
+412 FLLKSNKGDKYSDL

-549 LNYVYLYNM
+549 LN
-558 NMKHKNSNNSG
+558 
-569 AWIGVW
+569 
-575 TAIGAAVFAS
+575 
-585 TNQPVWLAVGV
+585 
-596 AIGAAFSWQ
+596 
-605 KPKNK
+605 
-610 KYK
+610 

>member
-82 NDLDFDNQTIIRRE
+82 NDLDFDNHTIIRRE

-146 DSLSNNTINFNTYS
+146 DSLSNNTINFNTYT

-172 IQEKEIQRDTLDSD
+172 IKEKEIQRDTLDSD

-221 DIKEALSLINEEFNS
+221 DIKEALALINEEFNS

-249 RKLNKV
+249 KKLNKV

-341 EIKDLKSSKDILLS
+341 EIKDLKSSKDVLLS

-407 FSEGR
+407 FSEGK
-412 FLLKSKKGDKYSDL
+412 FLLKSNKGDKYSDL

-518 LLEDKERV
+518 LLEDKDRV

-549 LNYVYLYNM
+549 LN
-558 NMKHKNSNNSG
+558 
-569 AWIGVW
+569 
-575 TAIGAAVFAS
+575 
-585 TNQPVWLAVGV
+585 
-596 AIGAAFSWQ
+596 
-605 KPKNK
+605 
-610 KYK
+610 

>member
-1 MLKKLRISNYAL
+1 MLKRLRISNYAL

-39 LGGLSLVLGSRV
+39 LGGLSLVIGSRV

-62 CFVEATFDLNG
+62 CFVEATFDLKD

-146 DSLSNNTINFNTYS
+146 DSLSNNTINFNTYT
-160 NDFKSLMALEKK
+160 NDFRSLMALEKK

-186 LDYNNYLLNEFNSI
+186 LDYNNYLLNEFKSI
-200 DLDNI
+200 DLDNV

-216 ADNVD
+216 ADNLD
-221 DIKEALSLINEEFNS
+221 DIKEALSLINEEFNL

-283 QSILNDLSNSEED
+283 QSILDDLSNSEED
-296 INQLRGNLDKIYT
+296 INQLRGNLDIIFT

-322 IKIKENLILVV
+322 IKIKENLILLV

-341 EIKDLKSSKDILLS
+341 EIKDLKSSKDILLK

-412 FLLKSKKGDKYSDL
+412 FLLKSNKGDKYSDL

-466 SVSSKVADLMGQM
+466 SVSSKVADLMDQM

-518 LLEDKERV
+518 LLNDKERV

-549 LNYVYLYNM
+549 LN
-558 NMKHKNSNNSG
+558 
-569 AWIGVW
+569 
-575 TAIGAAVFAS
+575 
-585 TNQPVWLAVGV
+585 
-596 AIGAAFSWQ
+596 
-605 KPKNK
+605 
-610 KYK
+610 

>member
-82 NDLDFDNQTIIRRE
+82 NDLDFDNHTIIRRE

-146 DSLSNNTINFNTYS
+146 DSLSNNTINFNTYT

-172 IQEKEIQRDTLDSD
+172 IKEKEIQRDALDSD
-186 LDYNNYLLNEFNSI
+186 LDYNNYLLSEFNSI

-221 DIKEALSLINEEFNS
+221 DIKEALALINEEFNS
-236 EHVGISEKLSNIV
+236 EHIGISEKLSNIV
-249 RKLNKV
+249 KKLNKV

-341 EIKDLKSSKDILLS
+341 EIKDLKSSKDILLG

-407 FSEGR
+407 FSEGK
-412 FLLKSKKGDKYSDL
+412 FLLKSNKGDKYSDL

-518 LLEDKERV
+518 LLEDKDRV

-549 LNYVYLYNM
+549 LN
-558 NMKHKNSNNSG
+558 
-569 AWIGVW
+569 
-575 TAIGAAVFAS
+575 
-585 TNQPVWLAVGV
+585 
-596 AIGAAFSWQ
+596 
-605 KPKNK
+605 
-610 KYK
+610 